1 MSSDV
6 EKFDELQ
13 SLLSNMNKQGQGDST
28 KTCINEVINKIC
40 DLFKCT
46 AKRVFPTKNR
56 NSPCNK
62 SDKPW
67 FNKLCLEKRK
77 KFHTTN
83 NRKNFAKNRYRFAK
97 NRYSFVKRKE
107 NLDDMKKTCKEFK
120 QEMNKCYKDHQHKL
134 EYDGKRQN
142 KTQKHFGKF

>member
-1 MSSDV
+1 
-6 EKFDELQ
+6 
-13 SLLSNMNKQGQGDST
+13 MNQQGQGDST

-67 FNKLCLEKRK
+67 FNKSRLEKHS
-77 KFHTTN
+77 KFHTAN
-83 NRKNFAKNRYRFAK
+83 NRYSFVKNRYSFVKNRYSFAK
-97 NRYSFVKRKE
+97 NRYSFAKHKE
-107 NLDDMKKTCKEFK
+107 NRDAMKKN
-120 QEMNKCYKDHQHKL
+120 MY
-134 EYDGKRQN
+134 RI
-142 KTQKHFGKF
+142 

>member
-1 MSSDV
+1 VSSDV
-6 EKFDELQ
+6 ETFDELQ
-13 SLLSNMNKQGQGDST
+13 SLLSNMNQQGQGDGT
-28 KTCINEVINKIC
+28 RTCINEVMDKIC

-83 NRKNFAKNRYRFAK
+83 NRYNFAKNRYRFAK
-97 NRYSFVKRKE
+97 NRYSFVKNRYSFVKRKE
-107 NLDDMKKTCKEFK
+107 NLDEMKK
-120 QEMNKCYKDHQHKL
+120 
-134 EYDGKRQN
+134 
-142 KTQKHFGKF
+142 KHVKNLSRK

>member
-6 EKFDELQ
+6 ERFNELQ

-28 KTCINEVINKIC
+28 KTCINEVIGKIC

-62 SDKPW
+62 SDKLW
-67 FNKLCLEKRK
+67 FSKPCLEKRK
-77 KFHTTN
+77 QFHT
-83 NRKNFAKNRYRFAK
+83 AKH
-97 NRYSFVKRKE
+97 RYSFVKNKE
-107 NLDDMKKTCKEFK
+107 NRDV
-120 QEMNKCYKDHQHKL
+120 MNKHVKNLSRK
-134 EYDGKRQN
+134 
-142 KTQKHFGKF
+142 